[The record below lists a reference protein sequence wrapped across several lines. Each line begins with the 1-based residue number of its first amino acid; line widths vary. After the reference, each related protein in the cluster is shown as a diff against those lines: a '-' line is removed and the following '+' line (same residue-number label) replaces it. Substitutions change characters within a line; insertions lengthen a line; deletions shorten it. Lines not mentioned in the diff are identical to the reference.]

1 MSTSPGDKVDRLKVG
16 KFTIGIVGLEA
27 ALSEAAAARLEPDE
41 SAARHI
47 LERVRAA
54 NYIPPAAEAE
64 YLEAL
69 LREYRKRLG
78 LPAAEP
84 AVEGVDV
91 KVLGPGC
98 PSCERLEALVRKLMA
113 SANITGSIE
122 HVRDLKE
129 IASYG
134 ILPMPGLVINGKV
147 RCAGRVPTEKQLLE
161 WLRDAEQAAR
171 SGSS

>member
-1 MSTSPGDKVDRLKVG
+1 MAAPGEKVDRLRVG

-27 ALSEAAAARLEPDE
+27 ALAEAAEAGLAPDE

-47 LERVRAA
+47 LERVRAS
-54 NYIPPAAEAE
+54 NYIPPPAEAE
-64 YLEAL
+64 YLEAF

-84 AVEGVDV
+84 AAEGVDV

-113 SANITGSIE
+113 SANIAGSIE

-134 ILPMPGLVINGKV
+134 ILPTPGLVINGKV

-171 SGSS
+171 SGRS